1 MLRIWRCDC
10 ALCVIGNEFTCRQ
23 PHNPS
28 ASSYEGLPLCPKDKN
43 HSPFHGEKPLKIVIY
58 RLKAIC
64 PYAIMRPPVVADINH
79 RICEGKRDSGIFI
92 FAFSDNLIS
101 KYWFFAEGERFLS
114 FWRCHRPRKRAA
126 LGCVVWLIQALSLK
140 SDMPQRQRQVRS
152 TGIAKRL
159 FFMFFV
165 SVPPCIFPLSRLN
178 RCTAYRI
185 LGDT

>member
-28 ASSYEGLPLCPKDKN
+28 APSYEGLPLCPKDKN

-101 KYWFFAEGERFLS
+101 KYWFFAEGEWFLS

-126 LGCVVWLIQALSLK
+126 LGVWC
-140 SDMPQRQRQVRS
+140 
-152 TGIAKRL
+152 G
-159 FFMFFV
+159 
-165 SVPPCIFPLSRLN
+165 
-178 RCTAYRI
+178 
-185 LGDT
+185 